1 MSIKTKT
8 LKIYNNG
15 HLDYIATYRPL
26 IRDNALHLLDH
37 VDFFFVNGHWPRD
50 GEL

>member
-8 LKIYNNG
+8 LKIYTDG

-26 IRDNALHLLDH
+26 IRDNLVLAFNYLD
-37 VDFFFVNGHWPRD
+37 FMIANSRRPRD

>member
-1 MSIKTKT
+1 MSIKNKT
-8 LKIYNNG
+8 FKIYTDG

-26 IRDNALHLLDH
+26 IRDYLKLGLDY
-37 VDFFFVNGHWPRD
+37 VDFMIVHNRRPRS